1 MATQQSASGVLP
13 ASDMLPAR
21 KPSSGAITKAMVKSF
36 KPASGASE
44 GFLWDTTVSGLGL
57 RAYASGRKVW
67 LFQYR
72 DVHGRTRRMGLGDAM
87 ALSPDEA
94 RAAARRLVVQ
104 EALGNDPA
112 KARHT
117 DRQGGRVL
125 DLIESYVGHL
135 RGHVRPNTLD
145 HTSRNLRKYAEPLHS
160 EPIAAVDRATVYRLH
175 GTLTK
180 SSGAVQANR
189 VLASL
194 SAMFAWA
201 MKAGLA
207 ENNPAALVPRNA
219 EQARERVLT
228 DSELRTLWAATA
240 GEGDY
245 DRIVRLLLLTGCRRE
260 EIAGLRWSEIE
271 GDKLVLPASRTKTKV
286 LHEVPLTALALAQLP
301 TPVAGRDLVFGKGG
315 GGFSGWSRAKA
326 RLDEKLGD
334 WPDWGLHDLRRTLST
349 RLNEADVEP
358 HVVEAL
364 LGHAGAR
371 SGVAGVYNRASYRV
385 QKRDALELW
394 EKLIQNLIL

>member
-44 GFLWDTTVSGLGL
+44 GFLWDATVSGLGL

-72 DVHGRTRRMGLGDAM
+72 DTHGRTRRMGLGDAL

>member
-21 KPSSGAITKAMVKSF
+21 KPSSAAITKAMVKSF
-36 KPASGASE
+36 KPASGVAE
-44 GFLWDTTVSGLGL
+44 GFLWDATVSGLGL

-112 KARHT
+112 KARHS
-117 DRQGGRVL
+117 DRQGGRVA
-125 DLIESYVGHL
+125 DLIESYLGHL

-145 HTSRNLRKYAEPLHS
+145 HTSRNLQKYAQPLHN
-160 EPIAAVDRATVYRLH
+160 EPVAAVDRATVYRLH
-175 GTLTK
+175 GALTK

-219 EQARERVLT
+219 ENARDRVLS
-228 DSELRTLWAATA
+228 DSELKALWAATA
-240 GEGDY
+240 GAGDY

-260 EIAGLRWSEIE
+260 EIAGLRWSEVE

-286 LHEVPLTALALAQLP
+286 LHEVPLTALALDQLP
-301 TPVAGRDLVFGKGG
+301 KPVEGRDLVFGKGE
-315 GGFSGWSRAKA
+315 GGFSGWSRAKE

-349 RLNEADVEP
+349 RLNETDVEP
-358 HVVEAL
+358 HVVESL

-371 SGVAGVYNRASYRV
+371 SGVAGVYNRASYRA
-385 QKRDALELW
+385 QKRAALQLW
-394 EKLIQNLIL
+394 EGLIEQICM